1 MHVYKKG
8 LPPKR
13 GEVVWMAASFMSGL
27 FFPSYISFLYFF
39 LGNCFIYD
47 FKAVVTNNEQSATL
61 VKACDDSF
69 DSV

>member
-13 GEVVWMAASFMSGL
+13 GEVVWMAAFFMSGL

-47 FKAVVTNNEQSATL
+47 FKAVVTHKSA
-61 VKACDDSF
+61 
-69 DSV
+69 